1 MKQTADAIVI
11 GAGVIGAAT
20 AFELA
25 KTGRDVVVVD
35 QLPASGYGS
44 TSSSSA
50 IVRCQYSTVAGSS
63 LAWESYHVWRQW
75 AHHVGGYDE
84 RGLAEFREI
93 GCLAIKDAANEFLAP
108 VCNVMDHVGI
118 PYAHWDNEAIAARLP
133 GFDLHRY
140 GPPKRADHPDFG
152 IASAEFIAGGVY
164 FPNAGY
170 VNDPQLA
177 AHNLQRAAEH
187 AGAEFRFN
195 VKVTAIRRE
204 ADSVR
209 GVSLADGSD
218 IAAPVV
224 VNVGGPHSRL
234 INDMAG
240 VSGGMNVTSRALRKE
255 VCYLPAP
262 TGCGYDDTAPFFTD
276 PDTGAYCRPE
286 SGGKIVTGSL
296 EPDCDALVW
305 VGDVDDFDRAFSDQW
320 TTQAMRLGMRIPTLG
335 IPGQATGVVDL
346 YDVSDDWIPIYDR
359 ADLDGFFMACGT
371 SGNQFKNAPVAGAI
385 MVALIEAAARGRD
398 HDAEPLQFELPQTN
412 ATLDLA
418 AFSRRR
424 DVNKDSSFSVLG

>member
-1 MKQTADAIVI
+1 LKQTADVIVI

-25 KTGRDVVVVD
+25 KTGREVIVVD
-35 QLPASGYGS
+35 RLPASGYGS

-50 IVRCQYSTVAGSS
+50 IVHCQYSTVAGAA
-63 LAWESYHVWRQW
+63 LAWESYHVWHQW
-75 AHHVGGYDE
+75 ADYVGAHDE
-84 RGLAEFREI
+84 RGLAEFRET
-93 GCLAIKDAANEFLAP
+93 GCLAIKDAGNDVMAP
-108 VCNVMDHVGI
+108 VCAVMDHVGI
-118 PYAHWDNEAIAARLP
+118 PYEHWDNAAIAVRLP
-133 GFDLHRY
+133 WFDLRHY
-140 GPPKRADHPDFG
+140 GPPKTAEHPDFG
-152 IASAEFIAGGVY
+152 EPGRDDIAGGVY

-170 VNDPQLA
+170 VNDPQLV

-187 AGAEFRFN
+187 AGAKFRFN
-195 VKVTAIRRE
+195 VEVTAIRRE
-204 ADSVR
+204 ADRVR
-209 GVSLADGSD
+209 GVTLDDGSD

-240 VSGGMNVTSRALRKE
+240 VSGGMNVTTRALRKE
-255 VCYLPAP
+255 VCYLAAP
-262 TGCGYDDTAPFFTD
+262 SGCGFDDTAPFIAD
-276 PDTGAYCRPE
+276 PDIGAYCRPE
-286 SGGKIVTGSL
+286 TGGKIVTGSL
-296 EPDCDALVW
+296 EPACDALIW
-305 VGDVDDFDRAFSDQW
+305 IDDVDNFDRAFSDQW
-320 TTQAMRLGMRIPTLG
+320 TTQAMRLGMRMPDLG
-335 IPGQATGVVDL
+335 IPGQALGVVDL

-385 MVALIEAAARGRD
+385 MTALIEATDRGHD
-398 HDAEPLQFELPQTN
+398 HDAEALQFELPQTN

-424 DVNKDSSFSVLG
+424 DVNQESSFSVLG